1 MRIPGL
7 IEDNV
12 KITLMWNEGRGI
24 EIPCESLKS
33 DLEMEMKNYLS
44 TDKLIF
50 FND

>member
-33 DLEMEMKNYLS
+33 NLEMEMKNY
-44 TDKLIF
+44 
-50 FND
+50 